1 MMPPERKP
9 IEAAPPPEAPLQDT
23 KETAKQPPFH
33 KEFVAK
39 VTAAEEKTL
48 LKERLK
54 PVKSL
59 SHAVGVTCE
68 AAAQV
73 YLEEIDILPPHNDE
87 CAVMGRFLAKAIS
100 DERLLSFEE
109 LSSFEERPPLF
120 RYEPDFVVVKK
131 EERNGRPYFLVKG
144 VVEVKVS
151 KREHDKALI
160 EGALTLWEKHP
171 SLAGKQWNREELKE
185 RLTQLTGAQERTRQI
200 EGVADTLSDTVTAID
215 RLSREEKDNL
225 FMATDVAFRYPIK
238 VDTEEFKIWYVTLEN
253 DKEPTPEGTVHVRL
267 PLTKSE
273 LYGQLLRQVVGNAKF
288 KELEKERQVHG
299 PKRAEREISIIAEEM
314 VAPTLKVCLPGL
326 FKEEQLSDEAILS
339 LAAGRSVD
347 PKQYLSQR
355 RFGYPNLRAQ
365 LIWKSAK
372 TMRRISIKE
381 RGGWDK
387 VWWESHTSEIDQRLG
402 KFGVGGGMKKEN
414 FKAYKWHFSDVPPD
428 QRITAI
434 IFIGTIYSLRNS
446 LKDRG
451 IKLGNPIRENLLK
464 KARS

>member
-9 IEAAPPPEAPLQDT
+9 IEAAPPPETPLQGT
-23 KETAKQPPFH
+23 EERAKRPSSH
-33 KEFVAK
+33 REFIGK
-39 VTAAEEKTL
+39 VLAAEERTL

-59 SHAVGVTCE
+59 SHAVGITCE

-109 LSSFEERPPLF
+109 LSSFEEQPPLF
-120 RYEPDFVVVKK
+120 QYEPDFVVVKK

-151 KREHDKALI
+151 KREHDNALI

-171 SLAGKQWNREELKE
+171 SLAGKQWNRKELEE
-185 RLTQLTGAQERTRQI
+185 RLTRLASAQERSRQI
-200 EGVADTLSDTVTAID
+200 EGVATTLSDTVTAID
-215 RLSREEKDNL
+215 HLSREEKDNL

-273 LYGQLLRQVVGNAKF
+273 LYGQLLRGVVGNAKF

-299 PKRAEREISIIAEEM
+299 PERAEREIGIIAEEM
-314 VAPTLKVCLPGL
+314 VAPALKVCLPGL
-326 FKEEQLSDEAILS
+326 FKEDQLTNKAILS
-339 LAAGRSVD
+339 LAAGRDVD
-347 PKQYLSQR
+347 PQEYLSKR

-365 LIWKSAK
+365 LIWKTAK
-372 TMRRISIKE
+372 AMRRISIKE

-387 VWWESHTSEIDQRLG
+387 VWWESHTSEIDQRSG
-402 KFGVGGGMKKEN
+402 KFGVGSGMKKEN
-414 FKAYKWHFSDVPPD
+414 FKAYRRHFSEVPPD

-434 IFIGTIYSLRNS
+434 IFIETIYSLRKS
-446 LKDRG
+446 LEDRG
-451 IKLGNPIRENLLK
+451 IELGNPIRESLLE